1 MDLPY
6 WESFNMAN
14 KNSTQ
19 LATLA
24 EQRANDTVK
33 KAAEEQKAID
43 AAERAGTVAENAV
56 VRAENAAVATMEAI
70 EATQVV
76 ATEEITE
83 ADDTHQAAEEI
94 IFAAKRVKEDA
105 LNSMA
110 AAKAAQIAVTQA
122 RATTP
127 KK

>member
-1 MDLPY
+1 
-6 WESFNMAN
+6 MAN

-24 EQRANDTVK
+24 EQRAKDTVK

-43 AAERAGTVAENAV
+43 AAERAGMVAESAV
-56 VRAENAAVATMEAI
+56 ERAETAAVATIEAI

-76 ATEEITE
+76 ATEEMTE
-83 ADDTHQAAEEI
+83 ADDTRQAAEEI

-105 LNSMA
+105 INSMA
-110 AAKAAQIAVTQA
+110 SVQAAQMAVTAA
-122 RATTP
+122 RAKTP